1 MLVYLDNWAVIPLA
15 ATWLTNLAILRVHTG
30 PGPAQVQA
38 EHCPRVVSVHSVQV
52 TPGPVKVSP
61 DPDEDVV
68 SIPVILN
75 SVMAIFFPCCHLHPR
90 QGEGQLAEVRVER
103 LRSRQ
108 VSCYQ
113 LHTI

>member
-1 MLVYLDNWAVIPLA
+1 M
-15 ATWLTNLAILRVHTG
+15 
-30 PGPAQVQA
+30 
-38 EHCPRVVSVHSVQV
+38 VSVHCHCVQV
-52 TPGPVKVSP
+52 APGPVKVSP
-61 DPDEDVV
+61 EDEDAV

>member
-38 EHCPRVVSVHSVQV
+38 DAVPRVVSVHSVQV
-52 TPGPVKVSP
+52 APGPVKVSP
-61 DPDEDVV
+61 EDEDAV